1 MASWSHLWTVSL
13 SRTKVCRLA
22 ANVGCPFFGQ
32 ANREECLIFSGGFSG
47 TITAEHRKRLK
58 KCDFSGE
65 DSHVTKKGPPKRGTG
80 LRRCVYTNPHKHM
93 TTTNGSRALDEDK
106 RNTHA
111 PTKPRE
117 ASTDIRECGSN
128 IKQKPKGKK
137 LVTTSEKGQ
146 PAGHGPGKS
155 IEKFDRKLRLGDATN
170 LNKRNGESQNSHS
183 VSTS

>member
-32 ANREECLIFSGGFSG
+32 ASREECLIFSGGFSG

-80 LRRCVYTNPHKHM
+80 LRRCVYTNPYTIITKY
-93 TTTNGSRALDEDK
+93 TTTSTGSRASDEDE
-106 RNTHA
+106 RNTHTHLRS
-111 PTKPRE
+111 P
-117 ASTDIRECGSN
+117 
-128 IKQKPKGKK
+128 KK
-137 LVTTSEKGQ
+137 LVRTYVYVEVASNRNLREK
-146 PAGHGPGKS
+146 
-155 IEKFDRKLRLGDATN
+155 N
-170 LNKRNGESQNSHS
+170 
-183 VSTS
+183 